1 VSRQG
6 KESQMTAEEF
16 TAAGELLFGR
26 WFKSPLARAL
36 GRNRSMIRKYSSGE
50 QRIRPGFAAEI
61 RSIVNIG
68 PVGTAIRNSIKKSM
82 PEIPPFTA
90 HRTAKQILLDLISL
104 GMVAENS
111 LCDNED
117 AGSSRRKRSG
127 IE

>member
-1 VSRQG
+1 
-6 KESQMTAEEF
+6 MTAAEF

-36 GRNRSMIRKYSSGE
+36 GRDRSMIRKYSSGK
-50 QRIRPGFAAEI
+50 QRIRTRLAAEI
-61 RSIVNIG
+61 RAMVNIG

-90 HRTAKQILLDLISL
+90 HRTARQILCDLISL

-111 LCDNED
+111 LCDSED
-117 AGSSRRKRSG
+117 AGSSQRRGSG

>member
-1 VSRQG
+1 
-6 KESQMTAEEF
+6 MTAAEF

-50 QRIRPGFAAEI
+50 QRIRPGLAAEI
-61 RSIVNIG
+61 RAIVNIG
-68 PVGTAIRNSIKKSM
+68 PVGTAIRNSLKKSM
-82 PEIPPFTA
+82 PEVPPFTA
-90 HRTAKQILLDLISL
+90 HRMAKIILLDLISL

-117 AGSSRRKRSG
+117 AGSSRRKGRG

>member
-1 VSRQG
+1 
-6 KESQMTAEEF
+6 MTAAEF

-36 GRNRSMIRKYSSGE
+36 GRDRSMIRKYSSGE
-50 QRIRPGFAAEI
+50 QRIRPGLAAEI
-61 RSIVNIG
+61 RTIVNIG
-68 PVGTAIRNSIKKSM
+68 PVGTAIRNTIKNSM
-82 PEIPPFTA
+82 PEIPTFTA

-111 LCDNED
+111 LCDKGD
-117 AGSSRRKRSG
+117 AGSSRGKGSG

>member
-1 VSRQG
+1 
-6 KESQMTAEEF
+6 MTAVEF

-50 QRIRPGFAAEI
+50 QRIRPRLAAEI
-61 RSIVNIG
+61 RAMVNVG

-82 PEIPPFTA
+82 PEIPTFTA

-111 LCDNED
+111 LYNNEVG
-117 AGSSRRKRSG
+117 GSSLRKGSG

>member
-1 VSRQG
+1 MSRQG
-6 KESQMTAEEF
+6 KESPMTAEEF

-50 QRIRPGFAAEI
+50 QRIRPGLAAEI

-117 AGSSRRKRSG
+117 VGSSPRKRSG

>member
-1 VSRQG
+1 MSG
-6 KESQMTAEEF
+6 KKNEHPMTAAEF

-50 QRIRPGFAAEI
+50 QRIRPGLAAEI
-61 RSIVNIG
+61 RAIVNIG
-68 PVGTAIRNSIKKSM
+68 PVGTAIRDSIKKSM
-82 PEIPPFTA
+82 REIPTFTA
-90 HRTAKQILLDLISL
+90 HRLAKQILHDLTSM
-104 GMVAENS
+104 GMVAENY

-117 AGSSRRKRSG
+117 AGSSRRKGSG